1 MKWRE
6 MAEETNDSAKLRAQ
20 RSETAKFRTLF
31 LFFVFVFVFV
41 FVRFIVYVTKHKP
54 TTTVTVCLCVNLTRL
69 FHFPLSPFSLS
80 HRTTQASTRFIS

>member
-31 LFFVFVFVFV
+31 LFFVYVFVFV
-41 FVRFIVYVTKHKP
+41 FWHQLLLAS
-54 TTTVTVCLCVNLTRL
+54 CSL
-69 FHFPLSPFSLS
+69 FGEREDEARRESV
-80 HRTTQASTRFIS
+80 Q